1 MNGVTQVPRLRLR
14 KHIWSAPGIRFNR
27 SFMMYVVIKRV
38 FDVLASGLLL
48 VVLAPLLVALGVAI
62 RLGSAGP
69 ALFRQERAGQAGRP
83 FMFYKFR
90 TMRPGVD
97 PFGPS
102 PKSGDDPRLT
112 RLGRFLRE
120 YSLDELPQLVN
131 IFRGDMSLVGPRP
144 LYVAQRAEW
153 DERQKK
159 RLLVKPGLTGL
170 AQISGRG
177 ALTRE
182 EKLEL
187 DVRYV
192 ERASLGLDAW
202 ILLMTF
208 VRVFARRGIYEERY
222 SQAEWTR
229 GQASSEPSPAVQRDK
244 RPVE

>member
-1 MNGVTQVPRLRLR
+1 M
-14 KHIWSAPGIRFNR
+14 APGTESRRNR
-27 SFMMYVVIKRV
+27 TVYTLLQRA
-38 FDVLASGLLL
+38 FDLLASGLLL
-48 VVLAPLLVALGVAI
+48 VVLAPLLVGLAVAI
-62 RLGSAGP
+62 RLSSRGP
-69 ALFRQERAGQAGRP
+69 ALFRQERAGKGGRP
-83 FMFYKFR
+83 FTFYKFR

-102 PKSGDDPRLT
+102 PRSGTDPRLT

-131 IFRGDMSLVGPRP
+131 IFKGDMSLVGPRP
-144 LYVAQRAEW
+144 LYVAQIAEW

-187 DVRYV
+187 DVQYV
-192 ERASLGLDAW
+192 ERASRRLDAW

-208 VRVFARRGIYEERY
+208 IQVFARRGIYEKRY
-222 SQAEWTR
+222 AQAEWTR
-229 GQASSEPSPAVQRDK
+229 GQGSSDACSAARRDD
-244 RPVE
+244 RLTE